1 MRAVALANASSF
13 TDSSPN
19 ECAQDHRTQITKAV
33 QGNMSFIAQALAQ
46 LRWIDSEIQGKSG
59 SERGAL
65 ESARTELLQL
75 ILLAVESAELASP
88 KLQ

>member
-1 MRAVALANASSF
+1 
-13 TDSSPN
+13 
-19 ECAQDHRTQITKAV
+19 
-33 QGNMSFIAQALAQ
+33 MSFIAQALAQ